1 MLMIYM
7 STIDTQEEKSKFEE
21 LYYQYRKLMHWR
33 AKQILNDDMLA
44 EDAVHEAFIKIIR
57 HLNKISEIKC
67 NKTKHFVV
75 IVVESTAMDI
85 VRKIKKNDVI
95 SWDEIEADQH
105 FVQPE
110 EMGNLTTVEEAIGK
124 LPSKYQQIFV
134 MKYSWGYE
142 NSEISDILGV
152 REVTI
157 RQRIA
162 RGKKL
167 LSDILKDM
175 EVYID
180 GQETNNR

>member
-1 MLMIYM
+1 MLMICLSM
-7 STIDTQEEKSKFEE
+7 IDTQEEKSKFEE

-57 HLNKISEIKC
+57 HINKISEVKC
-67 NKTKHFVV
+67 NKTKSFVV

-85 VRKIKKNDVI
+85 ARKKKRYDEI
-95 SWDEIEADQH
+95 SWDEIEAERH
-105 FVQPE
+105 FPQPD
-110 EMGNLTTVEEAIGK
+110 EMGNLTSVEEAISK
-124 LPSKYQQIFV
+124 LPTNYQQIFI
-134 MKYSWGYE
+134 MKYSWGYS
-142 NSEISDILGV
+142 NKEIADILNV
-152 REVTI
+152 REGTI

-167 LSDILKDM
+167 LSDILQEM

-180 GQETNNR
+180 GQDAIDR

>member
-1 MLMIYM
+1 MLMICLGM
-7 STIDTQEEKSKFEE
+7 IDTQEEKSKFEE

-57 HLNKISEIKC
+57 HLGKISEVKC

-85 VRKIKKNDVI
+85 ARKIKKHDII
-95 SWDEIEADQH
+95 SWEEIEADRH
-105 FVQPE
+105 FIQPE
-110 EMGNLTTVEEAIGK
+110 EMGNITGVEEAIGK
-124 LPSKYQQIFV
+124 LPLIYRQIFI

-142 NSEISDILGV
+142 NDEIADVLNV
-152 REVTI
+152 REGTI

-167 LSDILKDM
+167 LSDILREM
-175 EVYID
+175 EVYVD
-180 GQETNNR
+180 GQNAVDR